1 MSHYPVVR
9 FCLFVC
15 LLGDPS
21 NNFTSFCHYFIF
33 TDEFFPS
40 YVPFIM
46 SVATYYF
53 LSSQNLGLLSLREEK
68 AHPIVTLGSRKGLVA
83 ASSNGSRYLLAGRGG
98 AWCFPGLRASH
109 E

>member
-15 LLGDPS
+15 LLADPS

-33 TDEFFPS
+33 T

-46 SVATYYF
+46 SVTYYF

-83 ASSNGSRYLLAGRGG
+83 ASSNGPRYLLAGRGG